1 MLLRTL
7 GIHEARACRAR
18 PRTPEVTARHR
29 AELPRIQALRQW
41 LLRQPAGW
49 VFLLLAITY
58 VGRPNHG
65 EDFDLLDVY
74 CHISDTAHTV
84 YGAVEQL
91 LGRESLFDDLRHGL
105 WAVEDSSVDLDRW
118 MGK

>member
-1 MLLRTL
+1 
-7 GIHEARACRAR
+7 
-18 PRTPEVTARHR
+18 
-29 AELPRIQALRQW
+29 
-41 LLRQPAGW
+41 

-58 VGRPNHG
+58 NGRRDHG

-84 YGAVEQL
+84 PGAVEQL

-105 WAVEDSSVDLDRW
+105 WAVEGSGVDLDW
-118 MGK
+118 WQGT